1 MTISSGFFNSVSGDR
16 KYNARH
22 FNEIFD
28 GMLKDGVYT
37 TIGDQFNVTAGTG
50 MQVIVGTGRGWF
62 KNTWIYNDAP
72 VPLNITSADPVY
84 KRIDAIVIDIDTGT
98 QVRNNDIKYII
109 GTAASTPDKPTLID
123 TPTHKQ
129 YPLAWIMVNAG
140 VTAITSGNIT
150 DCKLTGEIP
159 AVEAILEY
167 SSHTRAEI
175 NERFNRDEN
184 PSFNDR
190 TGALANIASGEAM
203 TTMLGKIKQ
212 LFATL
217 IGHTSSKAT
226 FYRHDGVFA
235 TPPTVDLTQPGYCPM
250 LPAYSSGDH
259 KYLRDDGTWVIPPNT
274 QNNNAVAQNSA
285 GNANEN
291 YKVMLTERAAAE
303 NAVEATKWDAD
314 LTYNPSTNQLNVKKI
329 VGDSVNG
336 VKFGL
341 SGTNRGYYDANGN
354 FKTFRQPTG
363 NAGAAQVLS
372 GYTFANASSD
382 SQTGTMSNYS
392 GSNRRTVTPSGGTG
406 NEQLSLSAGYHD
418 SVIVNRTSPYNAGIH
433 AQKTVNWTEDF
444 YLLVSTEDARAEAEF
459 GLCDV
464 YSWKIT
470 SKGSSVSYIKA
481 AYKNSSGA
489 TVQNTFDVS
498 VNTTYTP
505 PSNAFYLVFMVY
517 TSNTGSSSDRKA
529 IGTFTK
535 YADKLHT

>member
-16 KYNARH
+16 KYNAKH

-28 GMLKDGVYT
+28 GMLKDGIYT
-37 TIGDQFNVTAGTG
+37 TIGDRFNVTAGTG

-72 VPLNITSADPVY
+72 VPIDLSASDPVY
-84 KRIDAIVIDIDTGT
+84 SRIDAIVIDVNTGT
-98 QVRNNDIKYII
+98 QVRNNDVIYVI
-109 GTAASTPDKPTLID
+109 GTAASSPDKPTLVD
-123 TPTHKQ
+123 EPTHKQ
-129 YPLAWIMVNAG
+129 YPLAWVTVGPG
-140 VTAITSGNIT
+140 VTSITSANIT
-150 DCKLTGEIP
+150 DCKRTGEIP

-167 SSHTRAEI
+167 SSHTKSEI
-175 NERFNRDEN
+175 DARFESDEN

-190 TGALANIASGEAM
+190 TGVLANISSGEAM
-203 TTMLGKIKQ
+203 TIMLGKIKQ

-226 FYRHDGVFA
+226 FYRHDGAFA
-235 TPPTVDLTQPGYCPM
+235 TPPTVDITQPGYCPK
-250 LPAYSSGDH
+250 LPEYSAGDH
-259 KYLRDDGTWVIPPNT
+259 KYLRDDGEWVIPPNT

-354 FKTFRQPTG
+354 FRTFRQPTG
-363 NAGAAQVLS
+363 NATAAQVLS

-382 SQTGTMSNYS
+382 SLTGSMTNRGAWTGT
-392 GSNRRTVTPSGGTG
+392 GTPTG
-406 NEQLSLSAGYHD
+406 NNTAKVTIPAGYHNG
-418 SVIVNRTSPYNAGIH
+418 SGYVTANGATSYAAGVA
-433 AQKTVNWTEDF
+433 AQKAVNWTE
-444 YLLVSTEDARAEAEF
+444 T
-459 GLCDV
+459 
-464 YSWKIT
+464 WKIQT
-470 SKGSSVSYIKA
+470 NADSVENIPV
-481 AYKNSSGA
+481 NSISRFKI
-489 TVQNTFDVS
+489 TW
-498 VNTTYTP
+498 
-505 PSNAFYLVFMVY
+505 
-517 TSNTGSSSDRKA
+517 TGSQTPFASWVDQSGNPYSVATPMVKNTWYDVISSPFVPALLQISKFGAQEVTVTVTR
-529 IGTFTK
+529 
-535 YADKLHT
+535 YANKLR